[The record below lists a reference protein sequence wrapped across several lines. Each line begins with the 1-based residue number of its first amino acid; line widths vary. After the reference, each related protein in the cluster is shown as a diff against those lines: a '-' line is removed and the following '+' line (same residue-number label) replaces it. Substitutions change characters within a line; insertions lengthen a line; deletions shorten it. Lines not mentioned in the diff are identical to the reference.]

1 MVRFVTIDKHALES
15 GYTQHA
21 IRAKIRDKVWREGEV
36 WVKAPDG
43 RILIDAEGYDAWAA
57 SGLTKRAAAS
67 VKTGTAKSPR
77 ALPAKSRKALIAA

>member
-21 IRAKIRDKVWREGEV
+21 IRAKIRDGVWREGEV

-57 SGLTKRAAAS
+57 SAAKARSGSKLPRPAS
-67 VKTGTAKSPR
+67 VKVR
-77 ALPAKSRKALIAA
+77 AVKA

>member
-21 IRAKIRDKVWREGEV
+21 IRARIRDGIWREGEV

-43 RILIDAEGYDAWAA
+43 RILIDAEGYDAWAS
-57 SGLTKRAAAS
+57 SGEVRSRSL
-67 VKTGTAKSPR
+67 PR
-77 ALPAKSRKALIAA
+77 QVPAKDGRQKPDP

>member
-15 GYTQHA
+15 GYTEHA
-21 IRAKIRDKVWREGEV
+21 IRAKIRDGIWREGEV

-57 SGLTKRAAAS
+57 SG
-67 VKTGTAKSPR
+67 KTR
-77 ALPAKSRKALIAA
+77 SRKAPRSVPVKVRAVKA